1 MKTFANYLGRA
12 GFIQLISAGA
22 GIIAFENVPAPWGF
36 NSMGGMNATDA
47 QLDRMADWYGIVSS
61 TIFALVLLGI
71 LEVFFWAAVRL
82 TLWLREML

>member
-1 MKTFANYLGRA
+1 
-12 GFIQLISAGA
+12 
-22 GIIAFENVPAPWGF
+22 
-36 NSMGGMNATDA
+36 
-47 QLDRMADWYGIVSS
+47 MADWYGIVSS